1 MNSEIRIILDN
12 NDPYAKG
19 NCFEVLVRNVLES
32 QRYQVEAN
40 INYTGMEIDLIAKHM
55 DRNETAYVE
64 CKARDKIDSGDVR
77 KFAFNVQHKRVDHG
91 YFITTRV
98 LQHQAAG
105 LVNEMKLDVEDRY
118 KNLIFFNPTKVIDLL
133 VDAEKISPIHSAK
146 LGNISKHILAVTH
159 LGDYHVA
166 LLQEGLAPIPTRYV
180 LLNAQD
186 LAREVPQEVDD
197 LLRHDLGEIVG
208 LERVK
213 HAVAPVYGPPQNI
226 RQIETIS
233 EVQESENWYDYLP
246 ASSKHFVGRDEL
258 RQSILGFLQRVTER
272 QTSRRVFYL
281 SGKSGWGKSSLVAEI
296 RGRSRN
302 IRYRKKFYVKAID
315 CRSATSSNFVA
326 LAFEKL
332 INDATEDGFIES
344 DLFHHRVSFASNQ
357 DLLSSETVRELLGYL
372 RDHGRCLVLI
382 FDQFEDIFRKD
393 DLFIGFYKLLTDAT
407 DVAESFVVGFS
418 WRTEILISSE
428 NPSYHLWQQA
438 KEQSE
443 QFTVPEFGSKETN
456 LIIAQLENS
465 IGAIDMSLKR
475 RLFESSQGYPW
486 LLKKLCIHVYEQVR
500 SGKDVGSLVEEN
512 LNFEH
517 LFSKDLEQLSPEEAQ
532 ALQHIAKRAYEGRFF
547 EMSEVN
553 DLIPEHIVNS
563 LRDDRRLII
572 RSGLNYNIYWDI
584 FRDYLVTKEVPVVLE
599 SYLIRSAV
607 GSCVELFVQ
616 FEPQRTWSI
625 AGLKEILPTAKSED
639 YIENCLIDLRSLGL
653 IRKLSAEE
661 YVLSPE
667 LESATEGSFKTF
679 MRRKFSSYSVTG
691 AVRSSAEMVDS
702 YRLVKTLKRI
712 FKGYSHQEKTWRTYA
727 NYLLGWF
734 IYAEVDFK
742 DRLVPPKK
750 GSGAKLGFIKR
761 AQSLTQDAI
770 LRIPPEHLVKD
781 LLSYLA
787 GELTELPKRVPRELA
802 LLGLVHVVDE
812 RVTLMPSIKQ
822 GMSEDELAEVLAR
835 RAAVLPLIETV
846 LRIYRDDPDL
856 RARNLLEKHPE
867 VLPEDLKSGSR
878 YNYML
883 FLQRWAKFIVKH
895 TS

>member
-1 MNSEIRIILDN
+1 MNSEIRIILEKS
-12 NDPYAKG
+12 DPYAKG

-32 QRYQVEAN
+32 QRYQVESN
-40 INYTGMEIDLIAKHM
+40 INYTGMEIDLVAKHM
-55 DRNETAYVE
+55 DRIETAYVE

-91 YFITTRV
+91 YFITTRA

-105 LVNEMKLDVEDRY
+105 LVNEMKEDVEARY
-118 KNLIFFNPTKVIDLL
+118 KNLLFFNPTKVIDLL
-133 VDAEKISPIHSAK
+133 VDAGKIYPIRLTK
-146 LGNISKHILAVTH
+146 VGNISKHILAVTH

-186 LAREVPQEVDD
+186 LAREVPQEIDD
-197 LLRHDLGEIVG
+197 LLRNDLGEIVG

-213 HAVAPVYGPPQNI
+213 HAVAPVYTAPQNV
-226 RQIETIS
+226 RQIETLS

-258 RQSILGFLQRVTER
+258 RQSILGFLQKVTER
-272 QTSRRVFYL
+272 QTARRIFYL

-302 IRYRKKFYVKAID
+302 KRYRKKFYVKAID

-332 INDATEDGFIES
+332 ISDATEDGFIET
-344 DLFHHRVSFASNQ
+344 DLFHQRVSFASNQ
-357 DLLSSETVRELLGYL
+357 DLLSSETIRELLSYL
-372 RDHGRCLVLI
+372 RDNGKCLVLV

-407 DVAESFVVGFS
+407 DVAGNFVVGFS

-465 IGAIDMSLKR
+465 IGSIDLSLKR

-486 LLKKLCIHVYEQVR
+486 LLKKLCIHVFEQVR
-500 SGKDVGSLVEEN
+500 SGKDVGSLIEEN

-517 LFSKDLEQLSPEEAQ
+517 LFSKDLEQLSAEEAQ

-584 FRDYLVTKEVPVVLE
+584 FRDYLVTKEIPIVLE
-599 SYLIRSAV
+599 SYIIRSAV

-616 FEPQRTWSI
+616 FETQRRWSI
-625 AGLKEILPTAKSED
+625 SGLRDILPTEKSED
-639 YIENCLIDLRSLGL
+639 YIENCLMDLRSLGL
-653 IRKLSAEE
+653 IRKLSTEE

-667 LESATEGSFKTF
+667 LESATEDSFKSF
-679 MRRKFSSYSVTG
+679 MRRKFGSYSVTG
-691 AVRSSAEMVDS
+691 AIRSSSELIDNN
-702 YRLVKTLKRI
+702 RLVKILKRM
-712 FKGYSHQEKTWRTYA
+712 FKGYSHQENTWRTYA

-734 IYAEVDFK
+734 FFAEVDFK
-742 DRLVPPKK
+742 DRLVTPTK
-750 GSGAKLGFIKR
+750 GAGAKLGFIKR
-761 AQSLTQDAI
+761 AQTLTQDAI
-770 LRIPPEHLVKD
+770 LRIPPEHLVRD
-781 LLSYLA
+781 IMSYLG
-787 GELTELPKRVPRELA
+787 GEIEELPKRTPRELA
-802 LLGLVHVVDE
+802 LLGLVHVIDE
-812 RVTLMPSIKQ
+812 RVTLSPNIKQ
-822 GMSEDELAEVLAR
+822 GISEAELASILAR
-835 RAAVLPLIETV
+835 RAETLPLIEAV
-846 LRIYRDDPDL
+846 LRIHREDSTL
-856 RARNLLEKHPE
+856 RARKLLEKYPQL
-867 VLPEDLKSGSR
+867 LPEYLKPGSR

-883 FLQRWAKFIVKH
+883 FLQRWAKFIEKH
-895 TS
+895 ST

>member
-1 MNSEIRIILDN
+1 
-12 NDPYAKG
+12 
-19 NCFEVLVRNVLES
+19 
-32 QRYQVEAN
+32 
-40 INYTGMEIDLIAKHM
+40 
-55 DRNETAYVE
+55 
-64 CKARDKIDSGDVR
+64 
-77 KFAFNVQHKRVDHG
+77 
-91 YFITTRV
+91 
-98 LQHQAAG
+98 
-105 LVNEMKLDVEDRY
+105 MKEDTENRY
-118 KNLIFFNPTKVIDLL
+118 KNLLFFNPGKVIDLL
-133 VDAEKISPIHSAK
+133 VGAGKISPIHEPD
-146 LGNISKHILAVTH
+146 LGAVSKHILAVTH

-180 LLNAQD
+180 LLNARD
-186 LAREVPQEVDD
+186 SSVAVPSEVAD
-197 LLRHDLGEIVG
+197 LLRLELGEVAG
-208 LERVK
+208 LERVE
-213 HAVAPVYGPPQNI
+213 HTVVPVYGPQPNV

-258 RQSILGFLQRVTER
+258 RQSILGFLQRVIER
-272 QTSRRVFYL
+272 QTTRRVFYL

-344 DLFHHRVSFASNQ
+344 NLFHQRVSFASNQ
-357 DLLSSETVRELLGYL
+357 DLLSSDAVRELFAYL
-372 RDHGRCLVLI
+372 RTQGKSLVLV

-407 DVAESFVVGFS
+407 DVAENFVVGFS

-456 LIIAQLENS
+456 LIVAQLESS
-465 IGAIDMSLKR
+465 IGPIDLSLQR

-500 SGKDVGSLVEEN
+500 SGKDVGSLIEEN

-517 LFSKDLEQLSPEEAQ
+517 LFSKDLEQLSADESK

-584 FRDYLVTKEVPVVLE
+584 FRDYLVTKEVPIVLE

-616 FEPQRTWSI
+616 FETQRTWSI
-625 AGLKEILPTAKSED
+625 AGLKDTLPTAKSED

-653 IRKLSAEE
+653 IRKLSTEE
-661 YVLSPE
+661 YILSPE
-667 LESATEGSFKTF
+667 LESATEESFKAF
-679 MRRKFSSYSVTG
+679 MRRKFASYSVTG
-691 AVRSSAEMVDS
+691 AIRSSAEPVDS
-702 YRLVKTLKRI
+702 YRLVRTFKRI

-734 IYAEVDFK
+734 VYAEVDFK
-742 DRLVPPKK
+742 ERLVPPTK
-750 GSGAKLGFIKR
+750 GAGAKLGFIKR
-761 AQSLTQDAI
+761 APSLTQDAI
-770 LRIPPEHLVKD
+770 LRIPPEHLVRD
-781 LLSYLA
+781 LQSYLA
-787 GELTELPKRVPRELA
+787 GEITELPKRVPRELA
-802 LLGLVHVVDE
+802 LLGLVHVVEE
-812 RVTLMPSIKQ
+812 RVTLMPSVRQ
-822 GMSEDELAEVLAR
+822 GMSEAELAEVLAK
-835 RAAVLPLIETV
+835 RAAALPLIETV
-846 LRIYRDDPDL
+846 LKIYREDPAL
-856 RARNLLEKHPE
+856 RARKLLAKHPE
-867 VLPEDLKSGSR
+867 VLPEDLKAGSR